1 MLNSCT
7 NASTGVSP
15 FFLYHSYYNTP
26 FPQKEAI
33 LDTREASIAAK
44 EIVRTIIIIIII
56 LI

>member
-1 MLNSCT
+1 MLNSRT

-15 FFLYHSYYNTP
+15 FFLHHGYHNTP

-33 LDTREASIAAK
+33 LDNREASIAAK